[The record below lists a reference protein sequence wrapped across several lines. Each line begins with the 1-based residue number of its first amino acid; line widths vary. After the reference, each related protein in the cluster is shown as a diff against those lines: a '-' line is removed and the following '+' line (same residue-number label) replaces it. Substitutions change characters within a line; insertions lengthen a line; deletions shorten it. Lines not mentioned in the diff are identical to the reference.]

1 MTLGDRFG
9 SVLDA
14 ARTGAE
20 WALTALYRDLH
31 VDLLRYLRTQEPNE
45 AEDLESQTWLD
56 AAGGLASFDG
66 QEIDFRR
73 WMFTIARRRL
83 IDLRRQQMRRRTD
96 PVAPDELPA
105 QAASDDVEAEALDR
119 ISTEAAL
126 ARIAALPPEQAEVV
140 LLRVIGGFSA
150 AEVGAMTGRRPGTVR
165 VVQHRALARLAR
177 ELAREAVTERQ
188 LPSM

>member
-1 MTLGDRFG
+1 MTLGDQFG
-9 SVLDA
+9 SVLEA

-31 VDLLRYLRTQEPNE
+31 ADLLRYLRTQEPNE

-56 AAGGLASFDG
+56 AAGGLASFNG
-66 QEIDFRR
+66 VEVDFRR

-96 PVAPDELPA
+96 PVAPDELPSRPA
-105 QAASDDVEAEALDR
+105 GDVEAEALANL
-119 ISTEAAL
+119 STEEAL
-126 ARIAALPPEQAEVV
+126 AMIAALPPEQAEVV
-140 LLRVIGGFSA
+140 LLRVLGGFSA

-177 ELAREAVTERQ
+177 DLAKRRVTERPIQ
-188 LPSM
+188 AM

>member
-1 MTLGDRFG
+1 VTLGDQFG
-9 SVLDA
+9 SVMEA

-31 VDLLRYLRTQEPNE
+31 ADLLRYLRSQEPSE

-66 QEIDFRR
+66 LEIDFRR

-96 PVAPDELPA
+96 PVAPDELPSRPA
-105 QAASDDVEAEALDR
+105 GDDVEAEALNR
-119 ISTEAAL
+119 ISTEEAL
-126 ARIAALPPEQAEVV
+126 AMIAALPPEQAEVV
-140 LLRVIGGFSA
+140 LLRVLGGFSA

-177 ELAREAVTERQ
+177 DLAKRRVTEHPIQ
-188 LPSM
+188 AM

>member
-1 MTLGDRFG
+1 M
-9 SVLDA
+9 DA

-31 VDLLRYLRTQEPNE
+31 RDLLRYLRNQEPNE

-66 QEIDFRR
+66 VEVDFRR

-83 IDLRRQQMRRRTD
+83 IDLRRQKMRRRTD
-96 PVAPDELPA
+96 PVAPDELPSRP
-105 QAASDDVEAEALDR
+105 AADDVEAEALTR
-119 ISTEAAL
+119 ISTEEAL
-126 ARIAALPPEQAEVV
+126 AMIAALPPEQAEVV
-140 LLRVIGGFSA
+140 LLRVLGGFSA

-177 ELAREAVTERQ
+177 DLAKRRVTEHPIQ
-188 LPSM
+188 AM

>member
-1 MTLGDRFG
+1 M
-9 SVLDA
+9 DA

-31 VDLLRYLRTQEPNE
+31 RDLLRYLRTQEPNE

-66 QEIDFRR
+66 VEVDFRR

-96 PVAPDELPA
+96 PVAPDELP
-105 QAASDDVEAEALDR
+105 SKPSGDDVEAEALTR
-119 ISTEAAL
+119 ISTQEAL
-126 ARIAALPPEQAEVV
+126 AMIAALPPEQAEVV
-140 LLRVIGGFSA
+140 LLRVLGGFSA

-177 ELAREAVTERQ
+177 DLAKRRVTEHPIQ
-188 LPSM
+188 AM

>member
-1 MTLGDRFG
+1 MTLGDQFG
-9 SVLDA
+9 SVIDA
-14 ARTGAE
+14 ARSGAE

-31 VDLLRYLRTQEPNE
+31 ADLLRYLRSQEPNE

-56 AAGGLASFDG
+56 AAGDLASFAG
-66 QEIDFRR
+66 AEVDFRR

-96 PVAPDELPA
+96 PVAPDDLPSRPA
-105 QAASDDVEAEALDR
+105 GDDVEAEALTR
-119 ISTEAAL
+119 ISTEEAL
-126 ARIAALPPEQAEVV
+126 AMIAALPPEQAEVV
-140 LLRVIGGFSA
+140 LLRVLGGFSA

-177 ELAREAVTERQ
+177 DLAKRRVTEHPIQ
-188 LPSM
+188 AM

>member
-1 MTLGDRFG
+1 VTLGDQFG
-9 SVLDA
+9 SVMDA
-14 ARTGAE
+14 ARAGSE

-31 VDLLRYLRTQEPNE
+31 ADLLRYLRTQEPNE

-56 AAGGLASFDG
+56 AAGGLGSFDG
-66 QEIDFRR
+66 IEVDFRR

-96 PVAPDELPA
+96 PVAPDELPPRPA
-105 QAASDDVEAEALDR
+105 GDDVEAEALER
-119 ISTEAAL
+119 ISTEEAL
-126 ARIAALPPEQAEVV
+126 AMIAALPPEQAEVV
-140 LLRVIGGFSA
+140 LLRVLGGFSA

-177 ELAREAVTERQ
+177 DLAKGRVTDHPIQ
-188 LPSM
+188 AM

>member
-1 MTLGDRFG
+1 MTLGDQFG
-9 SVLDA
+9 SVMEA

-31 VDLLRYLRTQEPNE
+31 ADLLRYLRSQEPSE

-66 QEIDFRR
+66 LEIDFRR

-96 PVAPDELPA
+96 PVAPDELPSRPA
-105 QAASDDVEAEALDR
+105 GDDVEAEALNR
-119 ISTEAAL
+119 ISTEEAL
-126 ARIAALPPEQAEVV
+126 AMIAALPPEQAEVV
-140 LLRVIGGFSA
+140 LLRVLGGFSA

-177 ELAREAVTERQ
+177 DLAKRRVTEHPIQ
-188 LPSM
+188 AM

>member
-1 MTLGDRFG
+1 MTLGDQFG

-14 ARTGAE
+14 ARSGAE

-31 VDLLRYLRTQEPNE
+31 ADLLRYLRSQEPNE

-66 QEIDFRR
+66 AEVDLRR

-105 QAASDDVEAEALDR
+105 GPAGDDVEAEALTR
-119 ISTEAAL
+119 ISTQEAL
-126 ARIAALPPEQAEVV
+126 AMIAELPPEQAEVV
-140 LLRVIGGFSA
+140 LLRVLGGFSA

-177 ELAREAVTERQ
+177 DLAKRRVTEHPIQ
-188 LPSM
+188 AM